1 MEHSV
6 PERRAARGGRT
17 GRPGP
22 AGEEAPSDDD
32 IGWPKQTQ
40 T

>member
-1 MEHSV
+1 MRHSV
-6 PERRAARGGRT
+6 PARRAARGGAA

-22 AGEEAPSDDD
+22 AGEDAPSDDD